1 VHLNKIMESHSC
13 SGDTLIG
20 VTPFMACPVDDVA
33 ASRNW
38 FVRLWNDL
46 ILPHM
51 KEAIREGLQLHGQRL
66 DLKKF
71 WP

>member
-1 VHLNKIMESHSC
+1 
-13 SGDTLIG
+13 
-20 VTPFMACPVDDVA
+20 MACPVDDVA